1 MQTYKSIELLEQ
13 LARDVEQTIAQA
25 QTLQRLDGSHL
36 SSAPTGKWNVLQ
48 VLYHLNSYNSYYL
61 PHIALAIAQGSN
73 VPYSASFKPGLLGNY
88 FVATMLPASNGRVK
102 NAMKAPADH
111 VAGAGYNDISAI
123 TTFIEGQENLLQLL
137 RQARNVNMTRI
148 KVPISI
154 SRFIKI
160 RLGDTFRFLIAH
172 QQRHFLQIKNTLSAN
187 GVALSV

>member
-13 LARDVEQTIAQA
+13 LATDVEQTIAQA
-25 QTLQRLDGSHL
+25 QTLQQLDGSHL
-36 SSAPTGKWNVLQ
+36 SSAPSGKWNVLQ

-88 FVATMLPASNGRVK
+88 FVATMLPASNGAVK

>member
-1 MQTYKSIELLEQ
+1 MQLLER
-13 LARDVEQTIAQA
+13 LEKEVEQTILQAQA
-25 QTLQRLDGSHL
+25 LQQLKAEQL
-36 SSAPTGKWNVLQ
+36 ATAPAGKWNVLQ
-48 VLYHLNSYNSYYL
+48 VLYHLNSYNNYYL
-61 PHIALAIAQGSN
+61 PHIGLSIARG
-73 VPYSASFKPGLLGNY
+73 VDMPYSASFKPGVLGNY
-88 FVATMLPASNGRVK
+88 FVATMLPTSNGVVK

-111 VAGAGYNDISAI
+111 VAATGYKNTGAIGE
-123 TTFIEGQENLLQLL
+123 FIDGQQKLLQLL

-172 QQRHFLQIKNTLSAN
+172 QQRHFIQIKNTLSAN